1 MTLLLGQLIEIRSTS
16 SRVSNG
22 YKLTS
27 IKIALIWQINSFVDE
42 AAQWEAQ
49 SEEDRYAPWESYIRE
64 EGKIAK
70 WEWSVRLHF
79 I

>member
-49 SEEDRYAPWESYIRE
+49 SEEDRYAP
-64 EGKIAK
+64 
-70 WEWSVRLHF
+70 
-79 I
+79 